1 MVVLLAARF
10 PPTVFQAVTRW
21 VEDHQIC
28 RLLEALSAFFFWAAL
43 ALRLAA
49 AGLGL
54 AVCRRGFVVS
64 MADTTLIVLR
74 PHVGVFDL
82 ARAGR
87 PRFLAVLGFVVA
99 ARLTEAFFFGG
110 LFAFDGG
117 RPHRGFSVFRS
128 SDLALVRGF
137 DLT

>member
-28 RLLEALSAFFFWAAL
+28 RLLVAFSAFFFWAAF
-43 ALRLAA
+43 APRLAA
-49 AGLGL
+49 AGLGVL
-54 AVCRRGFVVS
+54 VRLGFVVS
-64 MADTTLIVLR
+64 MADTTLITR
-74 PHVGVFDL
+74 SRVGVFDL

-87 PRFLAVLGFVVA
+87 PLFLAGLAFVVA
-99 ARLTEAFFFGG
+99 DRLTEAFFFGG
-110 LFAFDGG
+110 LLGG
-117 RPHRGFSVFRS
+117 RPRRGLVSDFCS
-128 SDLALVRGF
+128 SDLALLRAH

>member
-28 RLLEALSAFFFWAAL
+28 RLLVFSAFFFWAAF
-43 ALRLAA
+43 APHLAA

-54 AVCRRGFVVS
+54 AARLGFVVS
-64 MADTTLIVLR
+64 MADTTLITR
-74 PHVGVFDL
+74 PRVGVFDL
-82 ARAGR
+82 ARAGL
-87 PRFLAVLGFVVA
+87 PLFLAGLAFVVA

-110 LFAFDGG
+110 LLGG
-117 RPHRGFSVFRS
+117 RPHRGLVSDFRS
-128 SDLALVRGF
+128 SDLALLRGF